1 MTNDLRRAGSRIV
14 TCVAAV
20 GACTAMPTA
29 AWAQRC
35 GDGGHD
41 NSASAAASP
50 DAPAAREPSDVCI
63 ERDIFLMPGVQSVY
77 FEPTAGMGPFFGGGV
92 ELAPFQ
98 WSHNN
103 DRFGPSQG
111 SLLVGASLLQSS
123 RVPGT
128 MGLFD
133 VGVTASLERNS
144 SRRFLIPYYGA
155 TMGVLTQAQLPTT
168 GYVYPLAG
176 VHLYWHHNLMVD
188 AEGGYHFPF
197 QNIDTLRGPRA
208 QLSARFSLW

>member
-1 MTNDLRRAGSRIV
+1 MTNDHRRSGLRIATSLA
-14 TCVAAV
+14 VA
-20 GACTAMPTA
+20 GACAAMPTA
-29 AWAQRC
+29 AYAERC
-35 GDGGHD
+35 GDGSSTPSSTGATD
-41 NSASAAASP
+41 ASATRDP
-50 DAPAAREPSDVCI
+50 QDVCI

-77 FEPTAGMGPFFGGGV
+77 FEPTAGMGPFWGGGV
-92 ELAPFQ
+92 QLAPFQ

-111 SLLVGASLLQSS
+111 SLLFGASLLQSA

-133 VGVTASLERNS
+133 IGATASLERNS
-144 SRRFLIPYYGA
+144 SRRFLIPYFGA
-155 TMGVLTQAQLPTT
+155 MMGVLTQAQLPTT
-168 GYVYPLAG
+168 GYVYPLGG
-176 VHLYWHHNLMVD
+176 VHLFWHHNLMVD

-197 QNIDTLRGPRA
+197 RDIDTLRGPRA

>member
-1 MTNDLRRAGSRIV
+1 MTQHRRTGLRIATSLV
-14 TCVAAV
+14 VAAACVAH
-20 GACTAMPTA
+20 PSA
-29 AWAQRC
+29 ARAERC
-35 GDGGHD
+35 GDGGD
-41 NSASAAASP
+41 SR
-50 DAPAAREPSDVCI
+50 DAARAGDQDVCI

-77 FEPTAGMGPFFGGGV
+77 FEPTAGLGPFFGGGV
-92 ELAPFQ
+92 QLAPFQ

-111 SLLVGASLLQSS
+111 SLLLGASFLQSPH
-123 RVPGT
+123 VAGT
-128 MGLFD
+128 MALFD
-133 VGVTASLERNS
+133 VGATASLERNS
-144 SRRFLIPYYGA
+144 SRRFLIPYFGA
-155 TMGVLTQAQLPTT
+155 TAGVLTQAQLPSA

-197 QNIDTLRGPRA
+197 LYIDTLRGPRA